1 MTPKKQ
7 VVLMV
12 ILFSA
17 LGIGVSVGMIAAGGG
32 FGGGGSIFDPPDEG
46 DIYVVGA
53 QVTDGL
59 ALGYRVE
66 QATGPQSVLRDAD
79 VSINFAEEGDS
90 WRTAFEVGNGTQSQD
105 FEVMVSRQLTKEGS
119 VSAEVR
125 RYLEPVEAS
134 IMAVRD
140 MDYGNRDKYL
150 RVGAPWNTIFYG
162 STSTVVRV
170 TAEEDIT
177 TPAGSFHTYVLS
189 YTLAEKTSTIHVV
202 KDLPFPVKAE
212 VYDPDDQLLYKYE
225 LVSLSR

>member
-1 MTPKKQ
+1 VTPKKQ

-32 FGGGGSIFDPPDEG
+32 FGSGGSVFDPPDEG
-46 DIYVVGA
+46 DVFVVGA
-53 QVTDGL
+53 QVTNGL
-59 ALGYRVE
+59 IMSYRVDE
-66 QATGPQSVLRDAD
+66 AVGPQSALRDAD
-79 VSINFAEEGDS
+79 VSINFAQEGDS
-90 WRTAFEVGNGTQSQD
+90 WRTAFEVGNGTQIEN
-105 FEVMVSRQLTKEGS
+105 FEVMLSRRLTKEGS
-119 VSAEVR
+119 VGEDVR
-125 RYLEPVEAS
+125 PYLEPVEAS

-150 RVGAPWNTIFYG
+150 VVGAPWNTIFYG

-177 TPAGSFHTYVLS
+177 TQAGPFHTYVLS
-189 YTLAEKTSTIHVV
+189 YTLAEKTSMIYVV

-225 LVSLSR
+225 LVSLTQ